1 MDEVKLY
8 SIIGTDSKFY
18 DNVQAA
24 KDAGTEPMAIVVC
37 LGDTKRAERGKDW
50 NGLAMALD
58 KLPEKY
64 MYIDEEHW
72 NDECQPATFKVEQAT
87 SDFTGWA
94 TTQTLVGGCGK
105 DHDHQ
110 AAKACNS
117 YGDTRKLTARQS
129 EFSSWF
135 LPGYGQWVAVLKG
148 MDVNCVLRETVIAYM
163 DNGTMEE
170 GFKKAGV
177 ENLWE
182 FLQRHYEYEEEL
194 NVWTSTAGNS
204 INAYPFQ
211 MLSSINIDGISVDE
225 WAIQKN
231 TPANVIPFIA
241 FKYGGGGTIDQ

>member
-1 MDEVKLY
+1 M
-8 SIIGTDSKFY
+8 G
-18 DNVQAA
+18 
-24 KDAGTEPMAIVVC
+24 
-37 LGDTKRAERGKDW
+37 
-50 NGLAMALD
+50 
-58 KLPEKY
+58 
-64 MYIDEEHW
+64 
-72 NDECQPATFKVEQAT
+72 
-87 SDFTGWA
+87 
-94 TTQTLVGGCGK
+94 
-105 DHDHQ
+105 HDHE

-117 YGDTRKLTARQS
+117 HGDTRKLTARQS

-148 MDVNCVLRETVIAYM
+148 MDVNCILRETVIAFM

-182 FLQRHYEYEEEL
+182 FLQRHDEYEEEL

-204 INAYPFQ
+204 VNAYPFQ
-211 MLSSINIDGISVDE
+211 MLSSININGISVDE

-231 TPANVIPFIA
+231 TPAYVIPFIA